1 MITLEELRSIPHIYK
16 QIQKKRE
23 QLLFLQEKATA
34 VPSPQGREGDR
45 VQVSPCNN
53 ANKYS
58 DEAAD
63 LNKEIIDDEIEL
75 IALQREAEIF
85 IRTVE
90 DRWAKKILRMRY
102 IKCYTWDEIAELTI
116 YDARSLQRIEYEA
129 TYILR
134 H

>member
-16 QIQKKRE
+16 QSQKKRE
-23 QLLFLQEKATA
+23 QLLFLKEKATA
-34 VPSPQGREGDR
+34 VPSPQGRDGDR
-45 VQVSPCNN
+45 VQVSPSNN

-63 LNKEIIDDEIEL
+63 LNREIIDDEIKL

-90 DRWAKKILRMRY
+90 DRRAKKILRMRY
-102 IKCYTWDEIAELTI
+102 IKCYTWDEVAELTG
-116 YDARSLQRIEYEA
+116 YVVRTLQSIEYEYTA
-129 TYILR
+129 ELR
-134 H
+134 T

>member
-63 LNKEIIDDEIEL
+63 LNREIIADEMNL
-75 IALQREAEIF
+75 IALQREAARF
-85 IRTVE
+85 IKSVE
-90 DRWAKKILRMRY
+90 DKRARKILRMRY
-102 IKCYTWDEIAELTI
+102 LKCFTWDEIAELTI

-134 H
+134 L